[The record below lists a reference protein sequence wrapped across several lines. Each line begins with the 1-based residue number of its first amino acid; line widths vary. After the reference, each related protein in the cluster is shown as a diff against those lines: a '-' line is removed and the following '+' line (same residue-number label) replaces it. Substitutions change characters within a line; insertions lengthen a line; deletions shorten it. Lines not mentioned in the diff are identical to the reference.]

1 MEDYRLEQTG
11 QEVQRILNG
20 AAMDANLQAEVERA
34 TDAEGTLQ
42 ENIDAEAQARQDAD
56 GLLQQ
61 GIDDEA
67 QRAKD
72 AEEANAGDIE
82 GIKALIPSTASE
94 VNKLADTNYVN
105 SSIQT
110 ATAEYRGDYNVVTD
124 LHLAID
130 ATHAQIETLL
140 PTVIAEA
147 DKNDYCYVMI
157 PTNASTPTEIAKIE
171 RYKMTSDGWKFEY
184 DVNNSTFTAEEWA
197 AIKSGITSGLVG
209 KLNALP
215 TNADLLLLLAGKQDL
230 LIFDSVPVPESNNPV
245 KSGGVYSA
253 IDDEKTAR
261 LNSDTAIHT
270 ELDGLQAKVPATAS
284 SDNKLVD
291 QNQMNTSISTATATY
306 RGDWN
311 VVSDLH
317 LAVDATRAQIA
328 ALLPTVIS
336 TADNNDY
343 CYVEIPTSAET
354 PTQIERVERYKFNGT
369 AWGYEYTLNNSGFTA
384 AQWAAINSMITS
396 GLVAKLSALPT
407 NADLLA
413 MLAQKQDV
421 LTFDSTPTE
430 NSTNPVTSGG
440 VFAADKAL
448 SDAIEAILLLIPS
461 AATSLNKLVDT
472 ALMNSSIS
480 TATATFRGTYNLVS
494 DLGLGIDA
502 TEGQIAA
509 ALSTAISTA
518 DNNDYAFVQ
527 IPTSAQTPTQIARTD
542 RYKFNGTAWAFEYT
556 LNTSGFTAAQW
567 AAINSTITSALVAK
581 LNALPTAAEL
591 QEALGVLTS
600 GITAINQKIPSTA
613 SQSNKLVDNAS
624 MESYIAQVINI
635 LDASF
640 NVTSTDGHI
649 TLHIT
654 QVDGVITSVQVQS
667 SDIASAAD
675 LALKAS
681 QADLTDLASRVTT
694 AEGNI
699 TSLTGRMGSAET
711 NIANLQQLYNNLQQ
725 SKPVPVTALPST
737 GQQQGVI
744 YRLAGTTSYSDYM
757 WNGSSWVLM
766 ATYNNAIDPRPKKA
780 SQNLVTSGGVF
791 DNIGA
796 FDVSELNATENPHT
810 LAQYADL
817 SSALAAIPTDY
828 QKGGMSI
835 KFVQSSDNKY
845 VQYRLMKDTW
855 STLITDWQYM
865 GDFVEEK
872 EHPIADNEVAGYLT
886 DKNKSVIAKLMK
898 SGAVEWLVKNSD
910 ITTLENIEDLLS
922 YVSSEVPDSD
932 NGVIKYLTDKDGNV
946 IATINNV
953 GDTQFYGGGGFD
965 GETTKSRSV
974 GFDAVKVLT
983 GNNNA
988 VVGWITS
995 KGKVHIEELEVQKLE
1010 GNVTDAIP
1018 NWLQPLLNIAGGE
1031 HNSDYVNDQSYEYV
1045 DKHKAI
1051 INIDGI
1057 RKNTN
1062 PMLLI
1067 HDDDTV
1073 DNQIP
1078 TSYDSD
1084 ATPET
1089 IATRS
1094 TGGYASVL
1102 LPVLMAFNA
1111 KYKDTINGK
1120 VICSLAAEGQRIGL
1134 TPLYGMQDAF
1144 EGNLNINGQIINKI
1158 VEKEGW
1164 EVMCHSMTAR
1174 YLENSY
1180 LVNGLDSEFA
1190 NSLLVDATYSNK
1202 NGLGWRTTTCYDTV
1216 TQKNYKVKQDLS
1228 GWDECPLHYAK
1239 PYLAVS
1245 KADNSRLVIN
1255 PTYSVK
1261 YQMQTWFDRATVA
1274 GLKYL
1279 DRLGIKW
1286 GSSGSFW
1293 HMREVMKYADTMF
1306 NLNGCKTNTIPIDSV
1321 IGRILYSSTPE
1332 KNGITEHTDYYN
1344 AYNDYDYQRLCDV
1357 IDTCKANNGLTVL
1370 ASHTNENASQNK
1382 YWPASYGFN
1391 YPTRTEPSAPGKLDY
1406 YDENYSS
1413 EWHVPLKYNEL
1424 MDMLNNEDSTY
1435 WTTPP
1440 QRLGIQSWADFYP
1453 CPGTTLAML
1462 WDVLVYAM
1470 ENGLHFG
1477 TSTEAIKMFG
1487 NKLSIGLCKEQAR
1500 YPWPADARLGSI
1512 PEENKSYCV
1521 IGADG
1526 SIRYSSKEKN
1536 Y

>member
-34 TDAEGTLQ
+34 TEAEGRLQ
-42 ENIDAEAQARQDAD
+42 GNIDAEAQARQDAD

-72 AEEANAGDIE
+72 AEEANAGEIE
-82 GIKALIPSTASE
+82 GIKALIPATASDT
-94 VNKLADTNYVN
+94 NKLADTNYVN

-157 PTNASTPTEIAKIE
+157 PTSAQTPTEIAKIE
-171 RYKMTSDGWKFEY
+171 RYKMTSEGWKFEY
-184 DVNNSTFTAEEWA
+184 DVNNSTFTADEWA
-197 AIKSGITSGLVG
+197 AIKSGITSGLVS

-215 TNADLLLLLAGKQDL
+215 TNADLLLLLAGKQDVL
-230 LIFDSVPVPESNNPV
+230 TFDSVPVPESNNPV

-261 LNSDTAIHT
+261 LNSDTAIHA

-291 QNQMNTSISTATATY
+291 QNQMNSSISTATATF

-369 AWGYEYTLNNSGFTA
+369 AWAYEYTLNNSGFTA

-413 MLAQKQDV
+413 MLAQKQDN

-448 SDAIEAILLLIPS
+448 SDTIEAILLLIPS
-461 AATSLNKLVDT
+461 AASSLNKLVDT

-518 DNNDYAFVQ
+518 DNNDYAFIQ

-624 MESYIAQVINI
+624 MESYITQVINI

-654 QVDGVITSVQVQS
+654 QMDGIITSVQVQS
-667 SDIASAAD
+667 TDIASAAD

-681 QADLTDLASRVTT
+681 QADLTALASRVTT

-699 TSLTGRMGSAET
+699 TSLTGRMGTAET

-757 WNGSSWVLM
+757 WNGSRWVLM
-766 ATYNNAIDPRPKKA
+766 STYNNAIDDVPIPA
-780 SQNLVTSGGVF
+780 SANLVKSGGVASIAYSKEKMGNVGRAQGWLKEDGSIQSSTNYFYYYDVRGLEKVNFKSIGVSYISTTYSLYWIIDINGTILAHFTGYYQSEF
-791 DNIGA
+791 DIVVDIPQNAYWFIAVTEYYEVYKYKPVNSKIADFEDKVLVQTTLQRKGIGTGWLKNDGTIATSPGGGTYSIYECIENIDKYYVTAVFTFSPGYGWAAAWIADAAGNMLACVSGESWTLNMLDCMIDVSAYPDAKYIYLTYTPSEPTVKCMTLKRDAISNINQWYSKKVVYMGSSIPFGQTVSPDVVVRPYPQIMAENLGMNLILTARPGMAIETNADGTAKTYGSLSLSIAELEAQEKATTPYQSYQNAMLGFNADLYVFDCEPNNDNPGTELLALFDFVNWRYTDNSTFAEHRDSYIGA
-796 FDVSELNATENPHT
+796 MLFLIDQLWTENPAAKIVFVTEFGNLSYINTPYSIREATIT
-810 LAQYADL
+810 LAEKLRVKVINLWEKLYYN
-817 SSALAAIPTDY
+817 Y
-828 QKGGMSI
+828 QNISI
-835 KFVQSSDNKY
+835 
-845 VQYRLMKDTW
+845 
-855 STLITDWQYM
+855 
-865 GDFVEEK
+865 
-872 EHPIADNEVAGYLT
+872 YL
-886 DKNKSVIAKLMK
+886 
-898 SGAVEWLVKNSD
+898 NSD
-910 ITTLENIEDLLS
+910 M
-922 YVSSEVPDSD
+922 VHP
-932 NGVIKYLTDKDGNV
+932 K
-946 IATINNV
+946 
-953 GDTQFYGGGGFD
+953 
-965 GETTKSRSV
+965 
-974 GFDAVKVLT
+974 
-983 GNNNA
+983 NA
-988 VVGWITS
+988 A
-995 KGKVHIEELEVQKLE
+995 HIRI
-1010 GNVTDAIP
+1010 GAIM
-1018 NWLQPLLNIAGGE
+1018 
-1031 HNSDYVNDQSYEYV
+1031 
-1045 DKHKAI
+1045 
-1051 INIDGI
+1051 
-1057 RKNTN
+1057 TN
-1062 PMLLI
+1062 EILLI
-1067 HDDDTV
+1067 D
-1073 DNQIP
+1073 
-1078 TSYDSD
+1078 
-1084 ATPET
+1084 
-1089 IATRS
+1089 
-1094 TGGYASVL
+1094 
-1102 LPVLMAFNA
+1102 
-1111 KYKDTINGK
+1111 
-1120 VICSLAAEGQRIGL
+1120 
-1134 TPLYGMQDAF
+1134 
-1144 EGNLNINGQIINKI
+1144 
-1158 VEKEGW
+1158 
-1164 EVMCHSMTAR
+1164 
-1174 YLENSY
+1174 
-1180 LVNGLDSEFA
+1180 
-1190 NSLLVDATYSNK
+1190 
-1202 NGLGWRTTTCYDTV
+1202 
-1216 TQKNYKVKQDLS
+1216 
-1228 GWDECPLHYAK
+1228 
-1239 PYLAVS
+1239 
-1245 KADNSRLVIN
+1245 
-1255 PTYSVK
+1255 
-1261 YQMQTWFDRATVA
+1261 
-1274 GLKYL
+1274 
-1279 DRLGIKW
+1279 
-1286 GSSGSFW
+1286 
-1293 HMREVMKYADTMF
+1293 
-1306 NLNGCKTNTIPIDSV
+1306 
-1321 IGRILYSSTPE
+1321 
-1332 KNGITEHTDYYN
+1332 
-1344 AYNDYDYQRLCDV
+1344 
-1357 IDTCKANNGLTVL
+1357 
-1370 ASHTNENASQNK
+1370 
-1382 YWPASYGFN
+1382 
-1391 YPTRTEPSAPGKLDY
+1391 
-1406 YDENYSS
+1406 
-1413 EWHVPLKYNEL
+1413 
-1424 MDMLNNEDSTY
+1424 
-1435 WTTPP
+1435 
-1440 QRLGIQSWADFYP
+1440 
-1453 CPGTTLAML
+1453 
-1462 WDVLVYAM
+1462 
-1470 ENGLHFG
+1470 
-1477 TSTEAIKMFG
+1477 
-1487 NKLSIGLCKEQAR
+1487 
-1500 YPWPADARLGSI
+1500 
-1512 PEENKSYCV
+1512 
-1521 IGADG
+1521 
-1526 SIRYSSKEKN
+1526 
-1536 Y
+1536 